1 MIPAPRTLSV
11 PPGTRMNVEVVFD
24 GAADPAR
31 IAAVRDAL
39 ASWATGGRLTLP
51 DGARVL
57 SALPAVDAFA
67 APAHN
72 PGARVL
78 KLDAP

>member
-11 PPGTRMNVEVVFD
+11 PPGARVNVELIFD
-24 GAADPAR
+24 GAADAAR

-39 ASWATGGRLTLP
+39 ASRATGGRLALP
-51 DGARVL
+51 DGVRVL

-78 KLDAP
+78 KLG